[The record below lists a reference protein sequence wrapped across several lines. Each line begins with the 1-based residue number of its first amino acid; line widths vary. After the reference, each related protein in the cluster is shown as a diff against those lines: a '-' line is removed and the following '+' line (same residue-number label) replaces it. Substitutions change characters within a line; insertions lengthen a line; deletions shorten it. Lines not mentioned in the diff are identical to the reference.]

1 MEKELNMLA
10 FIDGISLEVSSQTKV
25 RNHFGFGADEVVD
38 LGEDI
43 TVPLAQFGHDG
54 GRYYATNNS
63 VIGIILEGF
72 YFATPRSAFK
82 EKILKS
88 LGFEKKDFYVPF
100 SNGTELAD
108 SGDASYWEMLKAETT

>member
-1 MEKELNMLA
+1 MELNMLA

-25 RNHFGFGADEVVD
+25 RNPLSGETFT

-54 GRYYATNNS
+54 GRYFATNNS
-63 VIGIILEGF
+63 AIGIIIEGF

-100 SNGTELAD
+100 SNGTEPAD
-108 SGDASYWEMLKAETT
+108 SGDASYWEVLKAETT